1 MLPLS
6 FSLSSRQLRLITAL
20 GTGVLV
26 GTSLIVIIPEGIE
39 TLYSAGDSGH
49 GHGHGERSLSSS
61 VRRVEGRDAMFGGLR
76 QEIWRREA
84 VAMGADVGVPVDTNV
99 GFVTGPDDAFHT
111 AEEGVK
117 QTVPATDGAS
127 EEAGLPN
134 EHKEGHANEEGD
146 EHHDAGPEPHA
157 WVGISLITGF
167 ILMYLIDTLP
177 QHATKPSQPQR
188 FSISLNQFSFNRT
201 ASIPANEA
209 AEEQTQET
217 FTGSH
222 NHSYSRPSSTTV
234 GLVIHA
240 AADGIA
246 LGASST
252 TTSRL
257 TFIIFLAL
265 MIHKAPAAFG
275 LTSVLLKQGLS
286 KRMARAHLIV
296 FSLAAPIGALLT
308 WSAAHLLGY
317 SSASAFGNGNSGS
330 TEFATGVLL
339 LFSAGTFLY
348 VAMHTMQ
355 ENGSGHGEEVQGNG
369 YAGVP
374 MHDMYSGEAQAPP
387 KSEGPALLDTVVT
400 VGGMLLPLLTQ
411 WGHAH

>member
-1 MLPLS
+1 
-6 FSLSSRQLRLITAL
+6 
-20 GTGVLV
+20 VLV

-39 TLYSAGDSGH
+39 TLYSASGCSHSHAERWLPRRGAIIQASHDSAG
-49 GHGHGERSLSSS
+49 
-61 VRRVEGRDAMFGGLR
+61 
-76 QEIWRREA
+76 WTREA
-84 VAMGADVGVPVDTNV
+84 VPVDVGLPADPGV
-99 GFVTGPDDAFHT
+99 GFVTGPDDGFSSGEKGVESNAPSQDSTTGEGGPAGNAPTKPHVHSGG
-111 AEEGVK
+111 EE
-117 QTVPATDGAS
+117 
-127 EEAGLPN
+127 EE
-134 EHKEGHANEEGD
+134 EE
-146 EHHDAGPEPHA
+146 ESSHDPHA

-167 ILMYLIDTLP
+167 ILMYLIDALP
-177 QHATKPSQPQR
+177 QHATTPSQPQR
-188 FSISLNQFSFNRT
+188 FSISLNSLSFNRRPSVSST
-201 ASIPANEA
+201 ISGPPPSGHIASPTSAHFPSDTH
-209 AEEQTQET
+209 Q
-217 FTGSH
+217 H
-222 NHSYSRPSSTTV
+222 NTSRPSSTTV

-257 TFIIFLAL
+257 SFIIFIAL

-286 KRMARAHLIV
+286 KRMARAHLVV

-308 WSAAHLLGY
+308 WTAAHLLGY
-317 SSASAFGNGNSGS
+317 TNMGNSTS

-355 ENGSGHGEEVQGNG
+355 ENGSGGHEHDAGVNGNG
-369 YAGVP
+369 YAGLP
-374 MHDMYSGEAQAPP
+374 MTEMYDGGQAA
-387 KSEGPALLDTVVT
+387 GPAKRKGPELVDTLVT